1 MPTFA
6 IVLLVILAWL
16 AMTAWNHRRLNRA
29 CYAAFAQVYSNS
41 VPSPTFEPSS
51 SYGYPHFKV
60 TFETKPAME
69 AADRAGLNQFCNP
82 GPYLEP
88 DAGGCA
94 KLYCE
99 AGEPALGLWPEE
111 SLDASAAFRLYRSL
125 SQSTSTPF
133 CRMLP
138 DGRAAEFALCSWDGD

>member
-69 AADRAGLNQFCNP
+69 AADRAGLNQELRRRLDELCKHEGQRWRPFR
-82 GPYLEP
+82 
-88 DAGGCA
+88 A
-94 KLYCE
+94 
-99 AGEPALGLWPEE
+99 E
-111 SLDASAAFRLYRSL
+111 SGNSHS
-125 SQSTSTPF
+125 
-133 CRMLP
+133 
-138 DGRAAEFALCSWDGD
+138 